1 MIKIDFNLPLEENIA
16 YLLAKKPKIS
26 FNFDEL
32 KFQAHQ
38 RAFSVAKMMQIDLLA
53 DIQASL
59 IKAQAKGEG
68 FEQWQAGIVPR
79 LQKQGWWGEKQI
91 TNPKTGEIKNI
102 VIGSSRLK
110 TIFETNMASA
120 YAKGKKQAQFD
131 PDNDA
136 VYLRYV
142 SLLYGN
148 RRENHKVL
156 HGIIKH
162 RDDPF
167 WKENYPPNGYN
178 CQCRVFAYTREQLE
192 QRGWSEHQGELPDIA
207 DKSFRGN
214 ILENQDKELDKIY
227 LEKAKRIIGINE
239 PSKLLKS
246 LIFSDYQSILENRRR
261 WKEIKG
267 LYEDPSKDRSI
278 VIAQTSDILSSFL
291 QTQSKNI
298 LLSAYTIRKQKNK
311 HPELGAFDY
320 YLIAHMGNKPLY
332 KFKDRDYSVVFVEKL
347 GGRYRI
353 VYKVTRDRNEIY
365 VTSLVK
371 YSRDDKDF
379 EAQIRKL
386 KSSKEEID
394 G

>member
-16 YLLAKKPKIS
+16 YLLAKKPKVS

-38 RAFSVAKMMQIDLLA
+38 RAFSVAKMMKIDLLA

-68 FEQWQAGIVPR
+68 FEQWQARVVPTLKKR
-79 LQKQGWWGEKQI
+79 GWWGEKQI
-91 TNPKTGEIKNI
+91 TNSKTGEVKNV

-131 PDNDA
+131 EDNEA

-142 SLLYGN
+142 SLMYGN
-148 RRENHKVL
+148 RREKHKAM

-178 CQCRVFAYTREQLE
+178 CQCRVFAYTKEQLE
-192 QRGWSEHQGELPDIA
+192 QRGWSEHKGGLPDIA
-207 DKSFRGN
+207 DKSFKGD
-214 ILENQDKELDKIY
+214 ILESQDRELDKIY
-227 LEKAKRIIGINE
+227 LEKAKRIIGVNE
-239 PSKLLKS
+239 PSRLLKS

-261 WKEIKG
+261 WKEVKG
-267 LYEDPSKDRSI
+267 LYEKALKNIKDDSFDTESI
-278 VIAQTSDILSSFL
+278 VIAKTDGRLRSLLNTQANDIYLSGW
-291 QTQSKNI
+291 
-298 LLSAYTIRKQKNK
+298 TIRTHTHHDNI
-311 HPELGAFDY
+311 GAFDY
-320 YLIAHMGNKPLY
+320 YLVPHMLNSVY
-332 KFKDRDYSVVFVEKL
+332 KTKESREYHIIYFSKL
-347 GGRYRI
+347 GNYYKAIFKKAVNVKGEEE
-353 VYKVTRDRNEIY
+353 VYLQ
-365 VTSLVK
+365 SLIK
-371 YSRDDKDF
+371 GHHKM
-379 EAQIRKL
+379 
-386 KSSKEEID
+386 
-394 G
+394 